1 MSRVTARAA
10 LLFIAAVATG
20 ADQPASDDPRRAQV
34 QAAATNAAVN
44 LREQVLR
51 MPLTRG
57 IDVRAVVDRTQTTAA
72 LDQALQ
78 GAQQIGGPR
87 WIDDRTC
94 QVRLE
99 IPGSQLSG
107 VLLNEVR
114 QHADQSPLPIDEL
127 QRRLHDWD
135 RITFYAV
142 GSSAAGGEAIEMA
155 RPHVAVGAW
164 AKVDEATRKRTI
176 TDARQDAV
184 RHVLDDVAPVALSE
198 TVQVRDAIAV
208 PAIGDRMN
216 VWLNHQPV
224 TRLEFLED
232 LKVSVT
238 ISPSPKAMTST
249 LQSAVTSDKEFSK
262 NRTFNWGQVQQDVAT
277 RVGPTVGTAAAQP
290 APPAPAPQAPGNG
303 LLPAMVLPLQP
314 PDWIDSP
321 IDAEATSKSVGTRLK
336 TAQVA
341 EAAATEQLRRKFL
354 ELHLTPQMTL
364 GDAVKTDGRLG
375 DAVDRAML
383 HARIVKVDYRPDGSV
398 NARVRLDTQSAWDE
412 LRSNP

>member
-1 MSRVTARAA
+1 
-10 LLFIAAVATG
+10 LLLIAAVAIG
-20 ADQPASDDPRRAQV
+20 AEPPAADDARRAQV
-34 QAAATNAAVN
+34 QAAAANAAVS

-57 IDVRAVVDRTQTTAA
+57 VDVRAVVDRTQSAAA

-94 QVRLE
+94 QVRVE

-107 VLLNEVR
+107 VLLSEVR
-114 QHADQSPLPIDEL
+114 QHPDQSPLPIEDL
-127 QRRLHDWD
+127 QRRLHEWD

-155 RPHVAVGAW
+155 RPHLAVGAW
-164 AKVDEATRKRTI
+164 SKVDEATRKRTI

-184 RHVLDDVAPVALSE
+184 KHVLDDVAPVALNE
-198 TVQVRDAIAV
+198 TLQVRDAIAR

-216 VWLNHQPV
+216 VWLSHQPV

-232 LKVSVT
+232 LKVAVT
-238 ISPSPKAMTST
+238 ISPSAKAMTST
-249 LQSAVTSDKEFSK
+249 LQSAITGDKEFSK
-262 NRTFNWGQVQQDVAT
+262 DRTFNWGQVQQDVAIH
-277 RVGPTVGTAAAQP
+277 VGPTVGTAAAPASKPPEPQP
-290 APPAPAPQAPGNG
+290 AGPG
-303 LLPAMVLPLQP
+303 LLSAMVLPLQP
-314 PDWIDSP
+314 PDWIDTP
-321 IDAEATSKSVGTRLK
+321 IDAEATARSVGTRLK
-336 TAQVA
+336 TARAA
-341 EAAATEQLRRKFL
+341 EAAATDQLRRKFL

-364 GDAVKTDGRLG
+364 GDAVKTDPRLG
-375 DAVDRAML
+375 EAVDRAML
-383 HARIVKVDYRPDGSV
+383 HVRINKVDYHTDGSV
-398 NARVRLDTQSAWDE
+398 LARVSLDMQNAWDE